1 MNKFLT
7 EYFDKKGYLLFC
19 PKSHNFGGFHE
30 SLLWALKIKKY
41 KNYKIIIN
49 FPLISTHG
57 HYKTFFKKNY
67 GKKIILN
74 YLNTL
79 SFREI
84 ILSLM
89 LTLLGN
95 ILILIVK
102 LKFLFLFNLIFKKKF
117 DKFKFP
123 FLGFGL
129 RQIEEFDTYS
139 KIEINNILETNIN
152 LGSKKVIQNN
162 TVSFCVKDNNY
173 SLYKDISAFA
183 SADINNYKKSIIYL
197 INNGYKISRVGEN
210 SMTSIDF
217 KHSQFRDFSRSK
229 KHFEYLHQEI
239 KNSDFYFG
247 TGASHSLIPDLYDK
261 NKVITNNIDFIQS
274 SVSNTYKNFG
284 IYKKIF
290 CLKQKKILSLEEI
303 FFDGNLFFLKIDE
316 LVKAKKIIL
325 LDNNPEEIL
334 SVVKDFLQ
342 KKNHS
347 HKISNLLY
355 EFEELKRKA
364 INYHKRKNIKSFYI
378 SMYENSKISIP
389 DDYLNSYLYNSNQL
403 NEISQKF
410 KIINNL

>member
-229 KHFEYLHQEI
+229 KHFEYLHEEI